1 MHTGAGA
8 IIGQFLFDGEQ
19 VKGEVNSKVVEVVA
33 AAERDA
39 SDRISRDRIPRQY
52 QEAVKRYFSAVHKS
66 MGNPPSEDG
75 GASSEASPNPG
86 EAEGGS

>member
-1 MHTGAGA
+1 
-8 IIGQFLFDGEQ
+8 
-19 VKGEVNSKVVEVVA
+19 VNSKVVDVVS

-66 MGNPPSEDG
+66 MGTKRSEG
-75 GASSEASPNPG
+75 NGASSEPGSNPG